1 MLPALEMENKEGISP
16 GDLMKFLEGFK
27 MSIEA
32 KIVENKECIGGID
45 KDIKDID
52 KKMDERL
59 NKIDE
64 EVGKINNE
72 VGKVNEEVGKINNE
86 VGKVNDKIIENE
98 RKSIAATLRMDR
110 RLTKL
115 EEEMRKSSILR
126 RKSEE
131 LRKQEKMQQI
141 LQKNRNEED
150 PMLVEDFT
158 EDRSVG
164 QGCGT
169 GVWDRG
175 VGQGQGN
182 VTEVWWDKGVV
193 GQGSGE
199 NRVEDSGVGQGCGTR
214 EWDRGGV
221 GQGRGEDRMENR
233 GVKNVRNDKIVEEPS
248 GTFDLCSS
256 GGTFRSTWAKGI
268 QAELAKAAEAVKEL
282 KGTRR
287 EDERE
292 EEKKE
297 EEKTAEEEKRK
308 RDDDSNWRRRR
319 ENGSKYTPEAWEE
332 RIDEEPTL
340 MDKLMRRKETK
351 IRKPMVIKEWF
362 GDDST
367 DSSDDSEAE
376 YTGWNTVERKKKVE
390 EKKNRQ
396 RKRKEERKHNCAVRA
411 ASMVSLGPVSI
422 ASIEFFMRD
431 NKTFEEAKVC
441 AVKELLKFDLN
452 YDEEELKELQIME
465 TRISKRGDNIINVAF
480 ANEEEV
486 RGIFMKK
493 AELRND
499 NITLRNY
506 IPPSF
511 HDRFMHLNAICTEKR
526 KAEPG
531 LKTQL
536 RFGRRDIEVFVKT
549 RGEEGGFKK
558 VKLEDFTDV
567 SGIPEYNHEIR
578 WKRYVDKLPRKATS
592 HREEN
597 REKPSTRR
605 ENDRRQEGGVTT
617 QPNTG
622 KEQNKSPAN
631 SGTMVRANSN
641 SVVSEKKRRKR
652 LNADSSNEE
661 ETEED
666 RENDDME
673 EDREDILGL

>member
-32 KIVENKECIGGID
+32 KIAENKECIGGIDKDIKDID

-59 NKIDE
+59 NKID
-64 EVGKINNE
+64 
-72 VGKVNEEVGKINNE
+72 EEVGKINNE

-115 EEEMRKSSILR
+115 EEEMRKSSILS

-131 LRKQEKMQQI
+131 LRKQEKMQKI

-182 VTEVWWDKGVV
+182 VTEEWWDKGVV

-376 YTGWNTVERKKKVE
+376 YTGWNMVERKKKVE
-390 EKKNRQ
+390 EKKKRQ

-536 RFGRRDIEVFVKT
+536 RFGKRDIEVFVKT